1 VNQQAPMADSD
12 PARPADR
19 SLVRAQ
25 SIASAVALGATLS
38 MVGALKLGASAIIQ
52 WTSIALS
59 LLSSFAAIAIYA
71 VRRFLSRTVAP
82 NQLLDLPAQPR
93 PLPESRI
100 TVAMVLILVMSTA
113 LVALRLHVWLAVLP
127 VLALGII
134 AWVWLIIVA
143 WRTRN
148 QD

>member
-1 VNQQAPMADSD
+1 VNIQTPMADSD

-19 SLVRAQ
+19 NLVRAQ
-25 SIASAVALGATLS
+25 SIASAVALVATLS
-38 MVGALKLGASAIIQ
+38 MVGALKLDASAIIQ

-71 VRRFLSRTVAP
+71 VRRFLSRTVVP
-82 NQLLDLPAQPR
+82 NQLLDLPGQPR
-93 PLPESRI
+93 RLPESRI
-100 TVAMVLILVMSTA
+100 TVAMVLILVISTA

-127 VLALGII
+127 LLALGII

>member
-1 VNQQAPMADSD
+1 VNLHAPMADSD
-12 PARPADR
+12 PARPSDR

-25 SIASAVALGATLS
+25 SIASAVALGAALS
-38 MVGALKLGASAIIQ
+38 MVGALKLGPSAIIQ

-59 LLSSFAAIAIYA
+59 LLWSFAAIAIYA
-71 VRRFLSRTVAP
+71 VRRYLSRTVAP
-82 NQLLDLPAQPR
+82 NQLLDLPGQPR
-93 PLPESRI
+93 PLPESRL

-127 VLALGII
+127 LLALGII
-134 AWVWLIIVA
+134 AWIWLIIVA